1 MSKVAQVPPFG
12 RLRFLYVG
20 SSNVERDI
28 EYYRDVLGG
37 EMVWNVKSEGTQVAA
52 LRMGEDTLTLL
63 ADHMPTPSCEPI
75 YEVDDIKSSANALKS
90 RGWKPE
96 ASFEI
101 PNGPCHIFK
110 DPSGNRLVI
119 FQDDRPDVMNYVGH
133 R

>member
-1 MSKVAQVPPFG
+1 MDKETGAPPFG

-20 SSNVERDI
+20 SSDVERDI
-28 EYYRDVLGG
+28 LYYSDVLGG
-37 EMVWNVKSEGTQVAA
+37 VLVWNVKSEGTQVAA
-52 LRMGEDTLTLL
+52 FRMGKDALTLL
-63 ADHMPTPSCEPI
+63 ADHMPAPSCEPV
-75 YEVDDIKSSANALKS
+75 YEVDDIKSSAKLLKS
-90 RGWKPE
+90 KGWKPD

-119 FQDDRPDVMNYVGH
+119 FQDVRPDVMRYIAG